1 MATKQLGAPASSG
14 KDAHTVSSVSPA
26 SAGRWWW
33 RGAYQSGYWY
43 LACGHISN
51 SGANF
56 WTNNRVQYIPFTVWD
71 TLTITAVNQR
81 VIAAGDPDALLRVG
95 FYSHNASTGTPDSLI
110 FSPGNF
116 SAGTNSAGATTFSST
131 TSMTIELAQP
141 FTFQPGVYWC
151 AGVVTNSPTTRA
163 QINCAAVHPLW
174 NQPIS
179 GSAAAIFTSGGTWG
193 WFQDGITDLPQS
205 AAAINPTSAN
215 TQITQ
220 LGLRLFMRAQ

>member
-1 MATKQLGAPASSG
+1 MATKQLGAAASSG

-33 RGAYQSGYWY
+33 PGTYQSGWWY
-43 LACGHISN
+43 VASGHMSN
-51 SGANF
+51 SGNVG
-56 WTNNRVQYIPFTVWD
+56 WLRNRVHYIPFTVWD

-95 FYSHNASTGTPDSLI
+95 FYSHNTETGTPQSLI

-141 FTFQPGVYWC
+141 FTFQPGMYWC
-151 AGVVTNSPTTRA
+151 AGVVTDSPTTNP
-163 QINCAAVHPLW
+163 QINSSGIHPIW
-174 NQPIS
+174 NQPLSSSNIPNS
-179 GSAAAIFTSGGTWG
+179 QTLGQWG
-193 WFQDGITDLPQS
+193 WFQNGMTELPAS
-205 AAAINPTSAN
+205 PTIDQTNQNTSV
-215 TQITQ
+215 TQI
-220 LGLRLFMRAQ
+220 GLRLFMRAQ